1 MRPHAKLVPYI
12 QLRWSSSVR
21 LAQGSHLSSALIF
34 SRLSS
39 CIIAVIAIVV
49 VSVVKMYHCI
59 ISKRIMKIA
68 VTVII
73 SVVVSVVKINAKI

>member
-1 MRPHAKLVPYI
+1 M
-12 QLRWSSSVR
+12 R
-21 LAQGSHLSSALIF
+21 LALGSHLSSAFFF

-49 VSVVKMYHCI
+49 VSVVKMYHII

-68 VTVII
+68 VIM
-73 SVVVSVVKINAKI
+73 SVVVSVVKIKAKI

>member
-1 MRPHAKLVPYI
+1 MLVPF
-12 QLRWSSSVR
+12 
-21 LAQGSHLSSALIF
+21 F

-49 VSVVKMYHCI
+49 VSVVKMYHII

-68 VTVII
+68 VIM
-73 SVVVSVVKINAKI
+73 SVVVSVVKIKAKI